1 MSTLRFHSLKASMDR
16 DPIIVNDDFTR
27 SSIFGTNVFSLAVMQ
42 TYLSKSTYERLIF
55 SVEKNQAIDSQPR
68 PLFFHGVAELRY
80 YH

>member
-16 DPIIVNDDFTR
+16 DPIIVNDDLTR

-55 SVEKNQAIDSQPR
+55 SVERIKQLIEILQIK
-68 PLFFHGVAELRY
+68 LHQQ
-80 YH
+80 